1 MAAGADELPAYFV
14 RALAYVEWSDA
25 DAALLRAC
33 EPVLAPAFDGFAA
46 RFYALIDRDPHARRV
61 ITGGAAQ
68 VARLERT
75 LVAWM
80 TSGLR
85 GPLDAA
91 FYARRARIGER
102 HVVIGLPQEYMFTA
116 MNALRADYVARLF
129 AEVDDRARLAAMV
142 AAVDKLFD
150 LELMIML
157 HHYQLDSE
165 QRLIE
170 RETAARQE
178 KLTAM
183 RTLSAG
189 LAHEVRNPLNAATL
203 QLELLERR
211 LRRGTA
217 DARLIESTDLI
228 QHELGRL
235 TRMLN
240 DFLAFARPPELTSAP
255 HDLAALVRGVVELER
270 AGAAAAGVTLA
281 LSTPAAPARARVDPD
296 RFHQIA
302 LNLVRNAIEATPAGG
317 RVDVEVEATEH
328 GAELRVRDTGCGIPP
343 EVVQRIYEPFFS
355 TKPAGTGLGMAIV
368 ASLVAVHDGTIDVDT
383 AVGRGT
389 TITVRLPLAAA

>member
-1 MAAGADELPAYFV
+1 MADPLPAYFV
-14 RALAYVEWSDA
+14 RALAYVDWNAA
-25 DAALLRAC
+25 DAATLRAC
-33 EPVLAPAFDGFAA
+33 EPVLAPAFEGFAA

-61 ITGGAAQ
+61 ITGGAPQ
-68 VARLERT
+68 IARLERT

-91 FYARRARIGER
+91 FYARRARIGQR
-102 HVVIGLPQEYMFTA
+102 HVEIGLPQEYMFTA
-116 MNALRADYVARLF
+116 MNGLRADYTARLF
-129 AEVDDRARLAAMV
+129 AEVADPERVAAMV
-142 AAVDKLFD
+142 LAVDKLFD

-211 LRRGTA
+211 LRRGAA
-217 DARLIESTDLI
+217 DPKLTESTDLI
-228 QHELGRL
+228 HHELGRL

-240 DFLAFARPPELTSAP
+240 DFLAFARPPDLTAAP
-255 HDLAALVRGVVELER
+255 HDVGALVRGVVEVER
-270 AGAAAAGVTLA
+270 AGAAAAGVELT
-281 LSTPAAPARARVDPD
+281 APAGGAAVRARVDPD
-296 RFHQIA
+296 RLHQIA
-302 LNLVRNAIEATPAGG
+302 QNLIRNAVEATPAGG
-317 RVDVEVEATEH
+317 RVDVEVAAGPR
-328 GAELRVRDTGCGIPP
+328 GAELRVRDTGPGIPP
-343 EVVQRIYEPFFS
+343 EVEQRIFEPFFS
-355 TKPAGTGLGMAIV
+355 TKPAGTGLGMSIV
-368 ASLVAVHDGTIDVDT
+368 ASLVAAHHGTIEVDT
-383 AVGRGT
+383 APGHGT
-389 TITVRLPLAAA
+389 AVTVRLPAVED